1 MIKYKNA
8 IKFFSPS
15 LKLSAIEPSG
25 RRTSYT
31 CSTPS
36 LGCKLNPCI
45 PESLSMLLMLS
56 FAVSVSTVCFLSDF
70 SSFLIESKDVLYP
83 ASSAFSA
90 SISLAISSFS
100 FYTLI

>member
-1 MIKYKNA
+1 
-8 IKFFSPS
+8 
-15 LKLSAIEPSG
+15 
-25 RRTSYT
+25 
-31 CSTPS
+31 
-36 LGCKLNPCI
+36 
-45 PESLSMLLMLS
+45 MLLMLS

-100 FYTLI
+100 FLYADMISLNLNASIENA

>member
-1 MIKYKNA
+1 
-8 IKFFSPS
+8 
-15 LKLSAIEPSG
+15 
-25 RRTSYT
+25 
-31 CSTPS
+31 
-36 LGCKLNPCI
+36 
-45 PESLSMLLMLS
+45 MLLMLS